1 MLELRALTC
10 GYGQFRAVSGLSLSV
25 KGGEVCA
32 LVGAN
37 GAGKSSTIMA
47 IAGHVQLHGGAIV
60 WDGEDISTLP
70 ARLRVGRGI
79 ALAPEGRRLFRDLT
93 VRENLVVGGLSL
105 PRTRESANIDLV
117 LSIFPRLKD
126 KVGQLAGTLS
136 GGEQQMVAIGRALM
150 AEPKLLMVDE
160 LSLGLMPLVV
170 DLCYRVV
177 ATLKQRG
184 IGILLVEQ
192 NTQRVFDLADRIY
205 VLDSGRKVW
214 EGLAA
219 EARGNQELIEAFLG
233 LKDAEPT
240 SSSARS

>member
-10 GYGQFRAVSGLSLSV
+10 GYGQFRAVSGLSLTV
-25 KGGEVCA
+25 AGGEVCA

-47 IAGHVQLHGGAIV
+47 IAGHVQLHGGAILLG
-60 WDGEDISTLP
+60 GEDISALP

-79 ALAPEGRRLFRDLT
+79 ALAPEGRRLFHDLT
-93 VRENLVVGGLSL
+93 VRENLVVGGLTR
-105 PRTRESANIDLV
+105 PRARESANVDAV
-117 LSIFPRLKD
+117 LSIFPRLKH
-126 KVGQLAGTLS
+126 KVEQLAGTLS

-150 AEPKLLMVDE
+150 AEPKLLMIDE

-170 DLCYRVV
+170 DLCYEAI

-192 NTQRVFDLADRIY
+192 NTQRVFDVADRIY

-214 EGLAA
+214 EGVAA
-219 EARGNQELIEAFLG
+219 EARGNQELIDAFLG
-233 LKDAEPT
+233 LKNAEPV
-240 SSSARS
+240 SSSGTS